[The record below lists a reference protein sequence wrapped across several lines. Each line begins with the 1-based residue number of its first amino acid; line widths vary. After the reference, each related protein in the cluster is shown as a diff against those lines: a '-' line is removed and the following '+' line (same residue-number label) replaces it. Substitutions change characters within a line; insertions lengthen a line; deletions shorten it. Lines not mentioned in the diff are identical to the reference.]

1 MEAVKYIQ
9 QGKVSKMKTV
19 NSCC

>member
-19 NSCC
+19 NPCC